1 MSQAPSVSPVDE
13 VIEFF
18 ARGPSRKEIAAFEL
32 SHAAQER
39 IRALINKNSAGK
51 LTPEEDRE
59 LDKMVLL
66 DDIISLI
73 RVRVKQPVSSE
84 EQPSDSPNG

>member
-1 MSQAPSVSPVDE
+1 MSQAPSARPVDE

-18 ARGPSRKEIAAFEL
+18 ARGPSREEIAAFQL
-32 SHAAQER
+32 SHAAQEH
-39 IRALINKNSAGK
+39 IQALIHKNSAGK

-73 RVRVKQPVSSE
+73 RVRVKQPVSFE
-84 EQPSDSPNG
+84 EQRSDSPGV